1 MTFLASSIR
10 KLAIPAFLA
19 SLTFSSAQ
27 AADANAVAE
36 RLKEVMAGQGMD
48 IAWTS
53 VSGSGDEVVLEGT
66 TLKVAGAE
74 ETVPIGAVT
83 LAGVTDKGGG
93 YRVDKVTLPA
103 YAMSEGDIAVD
114 VAGAEIKGLTL
125 PAPGATDPLAS
136 IMLYEAADLSA
147 VSLKQAGKPLF
158 SLSNLHVD
166 ITPPANGSALTFQ
179 AAAEKLSADLSSVGD
194 PQAKKV
200 IQALGYETLN
210 GTVKMAG
217 SWQPTDGRLGLTQY
231 DISIDDAGTLGLG
244 FDLGGYTPDFIKA
257 LQDIQKK
264 MAAQPEGADN
274 SAQGLAMLGL
284 MQQLTFHSAKI
295 RFDDA
300 SLTGKILAYIAG
312 QQGAQPADIVNQAK
326 ALLPFALAQLNDP
339 ELSKQ
344 VTEAVGSFLDEP
356 KSLEIRAAPPSPLPF
371 AVVAAGAMAAP
382 KDLPKTLGVTVTA
395 NQ

>member
-10 KLAIPAFLA
+10 KLAIPALLA
-19 SLTFSSAQ
+19 SLTLSSAE
-27 AADANAVAE
+27 AADANAVAQ
-36 RLKEVMAGQGMD
+36 RLKEILSGQGMD
-48 IAWTS
+48 IAWTG
-53 VSGSGDEVVLEGT
+53 VSGSGDDVVLEGM
-66 TLKVAGAE
+66 TLKLSGGE
-74 ETVPIGAVT
+74 ETIPVGVVT
-83 LAGVTDKGGG
+83 LAGVTDKDGG
-93 YRVDKVTLPA
+93 YRIDKVTLPA
-103 YAMSEGDIAVD
+103 YGMTEGDISVE
-114 VAGAEIKGLTL
+114 VAGGEIKGLTL
-125 PAPGATDPLAS
+125 PAAGATDPLAS

-158 SLSNLHVD
+158 SLTNLHVD
-166 ITPPANGSALTFQ
+166 ITPPANGSAMTFQ
-179 AAAEKLSADLSSVGD
+179 AAAEKLSADLSGVGD
-194 PQAKKV
+194 PQTKKV
-200 IQALGYETLN
+200 IQSLGYETLT
-210 GTVKMAG
+210 GTVKANG
-217 SWQPTDGRLGLTQY
+217 TWQPTDGRLDLSQY
-231 DISIDDAGTLGLG
+231 ALSIDGAGTLGLG

-300 SLTGKILAYIAG
+300 SLTGKVLDYIAG
-312 QQGAQPADIVNQAK
+312 QQGAKPADIANQAK

-344 VTEAVGSFLDEP
+344 VTEAVGSFLDDP
-356 KSLEIRAAPPSPLPF
+356 KSLEIRASPPSPLPF